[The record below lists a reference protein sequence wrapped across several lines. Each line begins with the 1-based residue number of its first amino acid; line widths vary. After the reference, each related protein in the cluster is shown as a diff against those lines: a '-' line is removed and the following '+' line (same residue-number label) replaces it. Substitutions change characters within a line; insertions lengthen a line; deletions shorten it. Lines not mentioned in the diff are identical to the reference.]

1 MIFLHYYPEVTMGNK
16 NNRRR
21 SKINLWAGRTS
32 TVFSIMLV
40 LFVFGLLM
48 FVEYHSYLATH
59 QMQERIAYQVDLSP
73 ETEED
78 EALSL
83 RDELLKLDY
92 IKNVD
97 YISADEAARLFSN
110 ELDEDFLTLLD
121 SVNPLYPTL
130 MVTFK
135 ASNNPQQ
142 ILELRSTFEK
152 EVNAYAP
159 VDGVTYHE
167 SMLNDM
173 SQIFYKLSWFLVI
186 FMVLLLIV
194 SVALI
199 STTIRIAIYSNRYT
213 IKTMDMVGAKMSFIT
228 RPFLWRSILYG
239 FIGAMLAM
247 ILMFAAVYAFNKQF
261 HLALFHP
268 RYFTGYIII
277 VAAVFVVGITISF
290 IATYFSVHRHL
301 RAKSDNIQ

>member
-1 MIFLHYYPEVTMGNK
+1 MSNRK
-16 NNRRR
+16 NRRR
-21 SKINLWAGRTS
+21 SKIKLWAGRTS

-48 FVEYHSYLATH
+48 FVEYHSYKATH
-59 QMQERIAYQVDLSP
+59 EMQERIAYQVDLST
-73 ETEED
+73 ETTEE

-83 RDELLKLDY
+83 RDELLEFDY

-97 YISADEAARLFSN
+97 YISADEAARLFST

-135 ASNNPQQ
+135 ADYNPQRMT
-142 ILELRSTFEK
+142 ELRQQFEK
-152 EVNAYAP
+152 EVNEYTI
-159 VDGVTYHE
+159 VDGITYHE
-167 SMLNDM
+167 SMLNDL

-186 FMVLLLIV
+186 FMVLVLIV

-199 STTIRIAIYSNRYT
+199 STTIKISIFSNRYT
-213 IKTMDMVGAKMSFIT
+213 IKTMDMVGAKMGFIT
-228 RPFLWRSILYG
+228 RPFLRRSILYG
-239 FIGAMLAM
+239 FLGALFATV
-247 ILMFAAVYAFNKQF
+247 LMFSAIYAFNKQF

-277 VAAVFVVGITISF
+277 VALVFVVGIIISF
-290 IATYFSVHRHL
+290 VATYFSVHSHL
-301 RAKSDNIQ
+301 RSKNDQFN